1 MTASIS
7 TSWSSPPRRRR
18 LRQLHVLDTTQTGH
32 AGFQYQ
38 SARSAE
44 QLGQRRER
52 WPSRRMRRLLALVSS
67 SGDVLRWPA
76 DLDTNP
82 APAAPDLVK
91 NLGAGVAGLTLSSD
105 GKLAFVL
112 GPGNQIQ
119 ALDLAA
125 ATVTPITVLPAAAK
139 PSSMA
144 LVSSTAPDMLAV
156 ADQTNLFLHLVSAAA
171 GGGVDRQRQ
180 TRSSAGR
187 ARRAL
192 RADTGPTC
200 WKETPTALFN
210 RSALMRW
217 CSISRS
223 TPGAA
228 VQDRRRQ
235 PADRHDRI
243 GQASLHSL
251 RR

>member
-7 TSWSSPPRRRR
+7 TSSSSPPRRRR

-32 AGFQYQ
+32 AGFQYRL
-38 SARSAE
+38 RSTCPTVRAAAW
-44 QLGQRRER
+44 R
-52 WPSRRMRRLLALVSS
+52 WPSRRTAGCSRWSRPAAMCCAGPPTWTRTPRRLL
-67 SGDVLRWPA
+67 R
-76 DLDTNP
+76 TM
-82 APAAPDLVK
+82 VK
-91 NLGAGVAGLTLSSD
+91 NLGANVAGLTLSSD

-112 GPGNQIQ
+112 GPGKSDSSARSGRRHGDSHNRAACRGEAFVHGAGQQHRAGHARRGRSNQ
-119 ALDLAA
+119 
-125 ATVTPITVLPAAAK
+125 P
-139 PSSMA
+139 
-144 LVSSTAPDMLAV
+144 VSSSR
-156 ADQTNLFLHLVSAAA
+156 SAAA
-171 GGGVDRQRQ
+171 VGDVDRQRQ

-187 ARRAL
+187 ARRRC

-200 WKETPTALFN
+200 WKEIPTALFN
-210 RSALMRW
+210 RSALMR
-217 CSISRS
+217 CVQHLAA

-251 RR
+251 CR

>member
-1 MTASIS
+1 MVVEPTTPA
-7 TSWSSPPRRRR
+7 T
-18 LRQLHVLDTTQTGH
+18 LRQLHVLDTTQTGMPDFNTNPLDLPNSS
-32 AGFQYQ
+32 G
-38 SARSAE
+38 SAVTLAVA
-44 QLGQRRER
+44 
-52 WPSRRMRRLLALVSS
+52 PKARLLALVSS

-82 APAAPDLVK
+82 APAAPDLIK

-144 LVSSTAPDMLAV
+144 LVAAPRRTCSPWPIKPICFFTSS
-156 ADQTNLFLHLVSAAA
+156 SY
-171 GGGVDRQRQ
+171 
-180 TRSSAGR
+180 
-187 ARRAL
+187 
-192 RADTGPTC
+192 
-200 WKETPTALFN
+200 
-210 RSALMRW
+210 
-217 CSISRS
+217 
-223 TPGAA
+223 
-228 VQDRRRQ
+228 RRR
-235 PADRHDRI
+235 
-243 GQASLHSL
+243 